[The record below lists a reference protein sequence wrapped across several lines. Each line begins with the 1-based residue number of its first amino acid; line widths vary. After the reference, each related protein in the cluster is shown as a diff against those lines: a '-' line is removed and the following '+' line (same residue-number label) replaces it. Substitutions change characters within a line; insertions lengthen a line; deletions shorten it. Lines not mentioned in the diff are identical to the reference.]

1 MKSIRIVENRNC
13 HTTTYLFS
21 EFIETRVVYEILPL
35 TTIEDDLE
43 LLHANF
49 HLVNVILQFVG
60 VNRVF

>member
-13 HTTTYLFS
+13 HTTYLFS
-21 EFIETRVVYEILPL
+21 EFIETRVVDEILPL
-35 TTIEDDLE
+35 TAIEYDLE